1 MTISA
6 TRHSTM
12 CNLVGHDNVFIKE
25 SIATNWSGKI
35 QTQADLY
42 EVIAPLLHTKPTWK
56 FEAYDGQTTYN
67 NSLYVLTRFKVKEDG
82 ETLGDISVSYFGRHY
97 KIIVTNERIDAKR
110 ERGRGYKTEDASKAL
125 LAVRKHFYRLA
136 HSERISKAY
145 EAAQQALYHES
156 NSRGYDT
163 RRAQADLFAHAS
175 DFVANN
181 MGAYLAQYP
190 AVAQYFDKFNATQEY
205 EKVVDNVKGEFD
217 NGTALLVVLDS
228 GQYHVSI
235 GIGTDRQSKV
245 YTNDT
250 LPQHMREKVGL
261 LKLVQ
266 DGQTVSNAGFRL
278 DANVFVVLP
287 DKGEGENT

>member
-12 CNLVGHDNVFIKE
+12 CNLVGHNNVLIKE
-25 SIATNWSGKI
+25 SIATAWEGKI

-67 NSLYVLTRFKVKEDG
+67 NSLYILTRFKVKEDG
-82 ETLGDISVSYFGRHY
+82 ETLGDISVAYHGRHY
-97 KIIVTNERIDAKR
+97 KIIINNERIDAKR

-163 RRAQADLFAHAS
+163 RQQQSALHHHSQEFISR
-175 DFVANN
+175 N
-181 MGAYLAQYP
+181 MSLYLTQYP
-190 AVAQYFDKFNATQEY
+190 AMAQHFDAFTAAQEY

-235 GIGTDRQSKV
+235 GIGTDRRSEV

-266 DGQTVSNAGFRL
+266 DGQTVSNVGFRL

-287 DKGEGENT
+287 DKGEGEST